1 MFTYK
6 NMKISILAI
15 KGRIDWKAPTALWA
29 VFYDWEGTTI
39 FQDALSIFIFSFL
52 FFSFLFPALD
62 TDEHIE
68 IPEDTI
74 SWLAGIA
81 CKYFYIT

>member
-39 FQDALSIFIFSFL
+39 FQDALSIFDFFVP

-81 CKYFYIT
+81 CKYFYFT

>member
-1 MFTYK
+1 MTGKEQQYSK
-6 NMKISILAI
+6 MHYQL
-15 KGRIDWKAPTALWA
+15 
-29 VFYDWEGTTI
+29 
-39 FQDALSIFIFSFL
+39 FIFFVP
-52 FFSFLFPALD
+52 FFSFLLTALD

-81 CKYFYIT
+81 CKYFYFT

>member
-1 MFTYK
+1 MFTHK
-6 NMKISILAI
+6 NLKISILAI
-15 KGRIDWKAPTALWA
+15 KGRIDWKETAALLA

-39 FQDALSIFIFSFL
+39 FPDALSIFYFFVP

-81 CKYFYIT
+81 CKYFYLT

>member
-15 KGRIDWKAPTALWA
+15 KGRIDWKETAALLA
-29 VFYDWEGTTI
+29 VFYNWGGTTT
-39 FQDALSIFIFSFL
+39 FSEALSIFHFFVPL
-52 FFSFLFPALD
+52 FSFLFPALD

-81 CKYFYIT
+81 CKYFYFT

>member
-1 MFTYK
+1 MTGKEQQYSKMHYQF
-6 NMKISILAI
+6 L
-15 KGRIDWKAPTALWA
+15 
-29 VFYDWEGTTI
+29 
-39 FQDALSIFIFSFL
+39 IFSFL

>member
-1 MFTYK
+1 MTGKEQQYSQMHYQFFV
-6 NMKISILAI
+6 
-15 KGRIDWKAPTALWA
+15 P
-29 VFYDWEGTTI
+29 
-39 FQDALSIFIFSFL
+39 
-52 FFSFLFPALD
+52 FFSVSFPALD

-81 CKYFYIT
+81 CKYFYLT